1 MVLKITITDKKLE
14 LRLLKNDVKR
24 KLKKSTTQE
33 TEQLALLK
41 RKIRDG
47 NMEIAQ
53 VHAENA
59 IRHKQD
65 RQHWSLLLAK
75 LESQMGNLT
84 TNSWKANANQ
94 TVSVD
99 EVQIHEDAELLLQQL
114 IGEVSFQN
122 KAPIGSSS
130 TIASQEQEDL
140 MNRLKNLR
148 QP

>member
-1 MVLKITITDKKLE
+1 MLT
-14 LRLLKNDVKR
+14 NDVKR
-24 KLKKSTTQE
+24 KLKKSTTKE
-33 TEQLALLK
+33 AEQLALLK

-65 RQHWSLLLAK
+65 SQHWSLLLAK
-75 LESQMGNLT
+75 LESQMSNHLI
-84 TNSWKANANQ
+84 TNSWKTMANQ
-94 TVSVD
+94 SASVD
-99 EVQIHEDAELLLQQL
+99 DVQIHEDAEILLQQL
-114 IGEVSFQN
+114 IGEVSFEN

-140 MNRLKNLR
+140 IDRLKNLR

>member
-1 MVLKITITDKKLE
+1 MLT
-14 LRLLKNDVKR
+14 NDVKR
-24 KLKKSTTQE
+24 KLKKSTTKE
-33 TEQLALLK
+33 AEQMVLLK

-65 RQHWSLLLAK
+65 GQHWSLLLAK
-75 LESQMGNLT
+75 LETQKGNLT
-84 TNSWKANANQ
+84 TNSWTTFANQ
-94 TVSVD
+94 SVSVD
-99 EVQIHEDAELLLQQL
+99 EVQIHKDAEMLLQQL
-114 IGEVSFQN
+114 ICEVSFEN

-140 MNRLKNLR
+140 HNRLRNLR

>member
-1 MVLKITITDKKLE
+1 MVLKITIIDKRVE
-14 LRLLKNDVKR
+14 LRLLTNDVKR

-41 RKIRDG
+41 RKIREG

-65 RQHWSLLLAK
+65 RQHWSILLAK
-75 LESQMGNLT
+75 LESQMGNLI
-84 TNSWKANANQ
+84 TNSWKATENQ
-94 TVSVD
+94 NVSVN
-99 EVQIHEDAELLLQQL
+99 EVQIHEDAEILLQQL
-114 IGEVSFQN
+114 IGEVSFEN

-130 TIASQEQEDL
+130 TIASQEQADL
-140 MNRLKNLR
+140 MNRLQNLR
-148 QP
+148 K